1 MSNYLQHHFD
11 WGLSQIV
18 FVSSREKEVE
28 SGYNLEITWET
39 VVARKGQGF
48 VEVVAQ
54 ERVSFALGGGGRS
67 VGRSSERLITAEE
80 YRKTAKGKPILD
92 TPEALAQLQEAKDAL
107 AAGYARQADLRAL
120 RSPLYAK
127 LDELTPKCPDCDKK
141 MVQRKSRGGPF
152 WGCPTY
158 PQCDGTRSMTT
169 EVRRI
174 LTEIANI

>member
-1 MSNYLQHHFD
+1 MSNYLQHYVD

-54 ERVSFALGGGGRS
+54 ERVSFAPGAGSRS
-67 VGRSSERLITAEE
+67 VGKDSERLIAAEE
-80 YRKTAKGKPILD
+80 YRKTAQGKPILD
-92 TPEALAQLQEAKDAL
+92 TPEALARLQKAKDAV
-107 AAGYARQADLRAL
+107 AAGYARQEELRAL
-120 RSPLYAK
+120 RAPLYKK
-127 LDELTPKCPDCDKK
+127 LDELTPKCPDCERK
-141 MVQRKSRGGPF
+141 MVQRKSRSGAF

-158 PQCDGTRSMTT
+158 PQCDGTRSMTA

-174 LTEIANI
+174 LTEIADT